1 MRPLKSKL
9 SWLFTFLVFLHLP
22 VALLCAILIYA
33 GMLGSISGAKVFGIE
48 GFSWFEPVETYF
60 GVGASGNFPL
70 RIVYLIAYLA
80 GEYILLYVLSFFC
93 QFYRRPFFRLLPLH
107 EHVALPLA
115 STLLVFLDPDLPSLP
130 GFLALLA
137 VVAVLPAWPLAA
149 WFAER
154 AVGRLITRM
163 TLNAMEQNR
172 ILFGKF
178 LLAIALKFCP
188 TDKALQRT
196 LGFLKFQ
203 KGDFEDA
210 LSLLEPLLTKDSTEI
225 PLLDALDICYQ
236 KAERWE
242 DSLAIERRLL
252 ELDPEG
258 RMETRLHVAGILDR
272 MGNVEEAI
280 RVLRECMPVENMEY
294 LDLLVS
300 CLIKASDYSG
310 AVDVVEE
317 IERIEDD
324 THKKSKQAYRS
335 ILEAAP
341 QHVEALERLAALLI
355 LQGDTQEGFRCLE
368 KIVTLEPDRLDLR
381 KSLVA
386 YYQEIGQM
394 LRAEPHLE
402 ALIDAGQDSKDIALL
417 YGDILFEREDYER
430 ALTHFQYAVENYPDD
445 YRFAY
450 FLAQIHLNTQ
460 SLEEATRWANES
472 LLRAHTEE
480 AKQRLR
486 IFQKRVQ
493 EALGD
498 RDLQMWQERVKRDP
512 GNIEIRLGLVEAYA
526 KANQPEAVV
535 AECESFLEQ
544 YPAER
549 ERVGR
554 LLETLTMDSAAQ
566 HFRLLD
572 YLSDLKIKA
581 RRWDEALEIA
591 RRMASLSM
599 DSDKL
604 FFDHCRRILRL
615 QPDHLPS
622 LRNLAEI
629 AYRSKDWAQTLD
641 AYERLREMDPACN
654 KDECLRI
661 ICEAATQT
669 GDTGKAIEAGETLLA
684 KRPQDMNLLLQLIRL
699 YASLKEYD
707 EAFRYLETA
716 QSIDYYHTE
725 VVKLRRQMEVDRREY
740 RLAQV
745 AKLLEEDP
753 LRYPIQ
759 MEAGDLYSSAGQIKK
774 AITCYQL
781 ATRDPQIKNLAS
793 AKLALAMC
801 RLRMFDLAE
810 ETLEE
815 VSLKTGNPDEVEQL
829 KALVYEVAEA
839 FQEDLETERALKLYK
854 KIFRVDAA
862 FREVVDKIEALG
874 ETV

>member
-1 MRPLKSKL
+1 MRPFKNKL

-22 VALLCAILIYA
+22 LALLCAVLIYA
-33 GMLGSISGAKVFGIE
+33 GLIGSISGAE
-48 GFSWFEPVETYF
+48 LYGFEFMAWFEPVESFF
-60 GVGASGNFPL
+60 GVDESGTFPV
-70 RIVYLIAYLA
+70 RILNLIAYLG
-80 GEYILLYVLSFFC
+80 GEYVLLYVLSFFC
-93 QFYRRPFFRLLPLH
+93 QFFRRPFFRLLPLH

-115 STLLVFLDPDLPSLP
+115 SVLLVLLDPDLPSPRGILS
-130 GFLALLA
+130 LLA
-137 VVAVLPAWPLAA
+137 VVAVLPAYPLAA

-154 AVGRLITRM
+154 ALGRFITRL
-163 TLNAMEQNR
+163 TLRSMECDR
-172 ILFGKF
+172 VMLGKI
-178 LLAIALKFCP
+178 LLAVALKFSP
-188 TDKALQRT
+188 TDKSLQRIQ
-196 LGFLKFQ
+196 GFLRFQ
-203 KGDFEDA
+203 DYDFEEA
-210 LSLLEPLLTKDSTEI
+210 LRLLEPLLTRDSVEI
-225 PLLDALDICYQ
+225 PLLEALDVCYQ

-252 ELDPEG
+252 ELDPSG
-258 RMETRLHVAGILDR
+258 RMAPRLQVARILDR
-272 MGNVEEAI
+272 MGNVEAAVRI
-280 RVLRECMPVENMEY
+280 LRECMPVENMEY
-294 LDLLVS
+294 LELLAS
-300 CLIKASDYSG
+300 CLIKVSDYSG
-310 AVDVVEE
+310 AVEVVEE
-317 IERIEDD
+317 IERLEDEH
-324 THKKSKQAYRS
+324 HKKSKEAYRS
-335 ILEAAP
+335 ILETAP

-368 KIVTLEPDRLDLR
+368 KIVTIEPDRLDLR

-402 ALIDAGQDSKDIALL
+402 ALIDAGQDSKEIALL

-460 SLEEATRWANES
+460 SLDEATRWANEAI
-472 LLRAHTEE
+472 LRAHTDE

-498 RDLQMWQERVKRDP
+498 RDLQMWQDRVKRDP
-512 GNIEIRLGLVEAYA
+512 GNIEVRLGLIEACA

-535 AECESFLEQ
+535 AECESLLDQ

-622 LRNLAEI
+622 LRALAEI
-629 AYRSKDWAQTLD
+629 AYRNKEWAQALD
-641 AYERLREMDPACN
+641 AYERLREMDPVCN
-654 KDECLRI
+654 RDECLRI

-669 GDTGKAIEAGETLLA
+669 GDTGKAIKAGETLLA

-707 EAFRYLETA
+707 EAFRYLDTA
-716 QSIDYYHTE
+716 QGIDYYHGE
-725 VVKLRRQMEVDRREY
+725 VVKLRRQLDVERREF

-745 AKLLEEDP
+745 AKLLEEDSH
-753 LRYPIQ
+753 RYPIQ
-759 MEAGDLYSSAGQIKK
+759 MEAGDLYSAAGQIKK
-774 AITCYQL
+774 AITCYQI
-781 ATRDPQIKNLAS
+781 ATRDPQIKNLAN

-810 ETLEE
+810 ETLDE
-815 VSLKTGNPDEVEQL
+815 VSLKTEDPDEAEQL
-829 KALVYEVAEA
+829 KALVYEVAEL

-854 KIFRVDAA
+854 KVFRVDAA

-874 ETV
+874 ESV